1 MRSLLPLSLS
11 VLGRRRRRRLRV
23 LWPKV
28 PVVEVVGQSDA
39 EVVEDVRVGRQDA
52 GKIAEVGNVVLLR
65 AVVRRHLVAEEEHE
79 RSLAPQ
85 TAMLSLEIETC
96 FRVDF
101 AYCVSQAVASFPG
114 NRMPYLHIGMA
125 GILAQPVP

>member
-1 MRSLLPLSLS
+1 MLHIDGNRIASRSISIISSTATYPGPRMRPLLPLSLS
-11 VLGRRRRRRLRV
+11 VLGRRRLRV

-65 AVVRRHLVAEEEHE
+65 PIVRGHLIAEEEHE

-85 TAMLSLEIETC
+85 AAMPSFEIETC
-96 FRVDF
+96 FRIDF
-101 AYCVSQAVASFPG
+101 TY
-114 NRMPYLHIGMA
+114 RMS
-125 GILAQPVP
+125 